1 MDEFR
6 RVKVKVVEDEM
17 VGWGGDKTCFRVSGK
32 MGGVKHE
39 IKEVGKPVGL

>member
-17 VGWGGDKTCFRVSGK
+17 VGWGGGKTCFRVSG
-32 MGGVKHE
+32 ME
-39 IKEVGKPVGL
+39 RSEEEREVFWE